1 MAATYDAIVV
11 GGGHN
16 GLVAAAYLARSGAKT
31 VVLEGRHKTGGAAT
45 TESPWPDAP
54 EFQVT
59 RLSYVMSLLPPTI
72 IKDLEL
78 DRHGYK
84 IYPMGPYYQAFPEGG
99 SIKLYADDAKANYA
113 SVSQWSK
120 KDADAMPKWD
130 AWLAGLA
137 DVLGPL
143 LLTVPPALGSRK
155 PRDLSGT
162 LKLAWRNRGLDVRTI
177 ADVTRL
183 MTMSIADLLDD
194 WFESPQV
201 KGALAVNGVIG
212 TWACPYEPG
221 TAYVMAHHSIG
232 DVGDGHLGNWGFQEG
247 GMGAVSSAIESAAR
261 EHGAEV
267 RINAPVA
274 RILVEGGR
282 AVGVVLE
289 NGDEIRAKVVV
300 STLHPR
306 TAFLEQVGRE
316 NLPPDFATDI
326 ERWKSRS
333 GVVKINLA
341 LGELPDFIADP
352 GTQLQEH
359 HTGSV
364 EMAPTMD
371 YIERAFQDARDG
383 KAAVRPFSDGVI
395 PTAFDKT
402 LCPEG
407 THIMSLFTQWVPAD
421 WSEAAAHRGARG
433 VRRPHGRLLQR
444 AGAELQ
450 ELDPAPRHRRSR
462 TRWSTTTAWSAATSS
477 TASCRWSSCSTCAR
491 HPASLITAPRSAA
504 CTTAARRPTPAAAS
518 AAFPAGR
525 RRRRR
530 SRTASRPSG
539 AAPGGPAGGHDD
551 AVQPRTRSGRERGSD
566 PAAGYRQPGGWQRS
580 QDHARGA
587 QRCTGRCLRPSRHL
601 RQPDARGSRQEQ
613 LAPPY
618 LPG

>member
-16 GLVAAAYLARSGAKT
+16 GLVAAAYLARSGART

-45 TESPWPDAP
+45 TESPWPEAP

-99 SIKLYADDAKANYA
+99 SIKLYADDAKRNHE

-120 KDADAMPKWD
+120 KDADAMPQWD

-143 LLTVPPALGSRK
+143 LLTVPPAIGSRK
-155 PRDLSGT
+155 PRDLAGT
-162 LKLAWRNRGLDVRTI
+162 LKLAWRHRGLDVRSI

-212 TWACPYEPG
+212 TWAGPFEPG

-274 RILVEGGR
+274 RILIEDGR

-316 NLPPDFATDI
+316 NLPADFTTDI
-326 ERWKSRS
+326 ERWKTRS

-341 LGELPDFIADP
+341 LAELPDFIADP
-352 GTQLQEH
+352 GSSLHEH

-364 EMAPTMD
+364 EMAPTME
-371 YIERAFQDARDG
+371 YIERAFQDAREG

-402 LCPEG
+402 LSPEG
-407 THIMSLFTQWVPAD
+407 THIMSLFTQWVPSD
-421 WSEAAAHRGARG
+421 WSEEPHAEELEAYADRMIDCYNELAPNFKGSILHRDVVGPYEMEHEYG
-433 VRRPHGRLLQR
+433 LVGGNIFHG
-444 AGAELQ
+444 ELSLEQ
-450 ELDPAPRHRRSR
+450 LFHMRPAPGFGDYR
-462 TRWSTTTAWSAATSS
+462 TPVPGLYYGSSATHAGGGVCGIPGWQ
-477 TASCRWSSCSTCAR
+477 AAR
-491 HPASLITAPRSAA
+491 AAIADRKSAIRSASVRKA
-504 CTTAARRPTPAAAS
+504 L
-518 AAFPAGR
+518 GR
-525 RRRRR
+525 
-530 SRTASRPSG
+530 S
-539 AAPGGPAGGHDD
+539 
-551 AVQPRTRSGRERGSD
+551 
-566 PAAGYRQPGGWQRS
+566 
-580 QDHARGA
+580 
-587 QRCTGRCLRPSRHL
+587 
-601 RQPDARGSRQEQ
+601 
-613 LAPPY
+613 
-618 LPG
+618 

>member
-1 MAATYDAIVV
+1 VKHRAGTSVQPFAARDRNTTEGWLMAQTYDAIVV

-16 GLVAAAYLARSGAKT
+16 GLVAAAYLARSGART

-45 TESPWPDAP
+45 TESPWPEAP
-54 EFQVT
+54 EFSVT

-78 DRHGYK
+78 ARHGYK
-84 IYPMGPYYQAFPEGG
+84 IYPMGPYYQAFSEGG
-99 SIKLYADDAKANYA
+99 SIKLYADDAKRNHE

-143 LLTVPPALGSRK
+143 LLTVPPALGSHK
-155 PRDLSGT
+155 PKDLAST
-162 LKLAWRNRGLDVRTI
+162 LKLAWRHRGLDVRTI

-212 TWACPYEPG
+212 TWAGPYEPG

-261 EHGAEV
+261 EHGAEI

-274 RILVEGGR
+274 RVLVEDGK
-282 AVGVVLE
+282 AAGVVLA

-306 TAFLEQVGRE
+306 TAFLDQVGRE
-316 NLPPDFATDI
+316 HLPADFATDI

-341 LGELPDFIADP
+341 LAELPDFIADP

-364 EMAPTMD
+364 EMAPTME

-383 KAAVRPFSDGVI
+383 KPAVRPFSDGVI

-402 LCPEG
+402 LSPEG

-421 WSEAAAHRGARG
+421 WSEEPHTEELEAYADRMIDCYNELAPNFKSSILHRDVVGPHEMEHEYGLIGGNIFHGELSLEQLFHMRPAPGFADYRTPVAGLYYGSSATHAGGGVCGIPGWQAARAAISDRKSIVRGGSRRARG
-433 VRRPHGRLLQR
+433 
-444 AGAELQ
+444 
-450 ELDPAPRHRRSR
+450 RS
-462 TRWSTTTAWSAATSS
+462 
-477 TASCRWSSCSTCAR
+477 
-491 HPASLITAPRSAA
+491 
-504 CTTAARRPTPAAAS
+504 
-518 AAFPAGR
+518 
-525 RRRRR
+525 
-530 SRTASRPSG
+530 
-539 AAPGGPAGGHDD
+539 
-551 AVQPRTRSGRERGSD
+551 
-566 PAAGYRQPGGWQRS
+566 
-580 QDHARGA
+580 
-587 QRCTGRCLRPSRHL
+587 
-601 RQPDARGSRQEQ
+601 
-613 LAPPY
+613 
-618 LPG
+618 